1 MQRLEQVQVR
11 VLRRIVGLNSHIPD
25 DVLRMELGCRSY
37 ASWMDQRKLEYAFR
51 LGRIDVGLMTG
62 CPATYKKLPGQQRV
76 ASVTNACMPAWCQP
90 LRPKHKLMWVQR

>member
-37 ASWMDQRKLEYAFR
+37 PELSLSREGDMLSAGAHTQAIYKECNMSPAGSGVCPGFGL
-51 LGRIDVGLMTG
+51 LGRD
-62 CPATYKKLPGQQRV
+62 PQ
-76 ASVTNACMPAWCQP
+76 S
-90 LRPKHKLMWVQR
+90 